1 MMQLHAQNRR
11 ASHEGTRTP
20 ESVARKRSHMNLNR
34 TQVIGALLLG
44 ALVLLILLLRYWKF
58 SG

>member
-1 MMQLHAQNRR
+1 M
-11 ASHEGTRTP
+11 
-20 ESVARKRSHMNLNR
+20 KINR

-44 ALVLLILLLRYWKF
+44 ALVLLGLLLRYWKF